1 MLGLWQAF
9 AGGEWCMIQ
18 PYPRD
23 FSQVHLPAFYVFV
36 ILTFPKV
43 LASPDLHSLQ
53 LSSDVLST
61 LDTGSLSFEGQL
73 VPN

>member
-9 AGGEWCMIQ
+9 AGGEWCTIQ

-36 ILTFPKV
+36 ILTFP
-43 LASPDLHSLQ
+43 Q
-53 LSSDVLST
+53 
-61 LDTGSLSFEGQL
+61 SFGQSRL
-73 VPN
+73 TQSAVVQRCPLNIRHRVTFF